1 MHASMRACI
10 RLNFE
15 PHHEASIRHLVL
27 QPLVYC
33 LLLYIDGV
41 EFVIRVVLSASSF
54 ICADMTSWFS
64 RATESRNAQLI
75 TTAVVSGAVVA
86 STILGFQQAR
96 RMYRVADLKAS
107 IPDIDDEHHAQ
118 RVSVATNMDCNV

>member
-1 MHASMRACI
+1 M
-10 RLNFE
+10 
-15 PHHEASIRHLVL
+15 
-27 QPLVYC
+27 
-33 LLLYIDGV
+33 
-41 EFVIRVVLSASSF
+41 SSW
-54 ICADMTSWFS
+54 IN

-118 RVSVATNMDCNV
+118 RVSEQLKSFAFKLIYES

>member
-1 MHASMRACI
+1 LGDI
-10 RLNFE
+10 
-15 PHHEASIRHLVL
+15 
-27 QPLVYC
+27 
-33 LLLYIDGV
+33 
-41 EFVIRVVLSASSF
+41 LSSNLFGLEMSSW
-54 ICADMTSWFS
+54 IS

-118 RVSVATNMDCNV
+118 RVSEILVLQRMCS